1 MSINLKLRR
10 NLMSYTRQP
19 AHWATDTA
27 GRRTFERTVRKA
39 IDSDGEFVL
48 LDSTDSFDEIDF
60 ELGCR
65 GMRLFLEVKQK
76 KQRYRDAW
84 PEIAGVDEAHLFILD
99 ELAVR
104 KIVRRAPRAYL
115 LIQDQITKR
124 FATVGALE
132 LITMPKARVNRS
144 IDAAVST
151 FKGKW
156 LIDIRNGE
164 IADSLEEAVA
174 YLKRRAVS
182 EDDYWNG
189 LACHGRFEGESIP
202 RL

>member
-1 MSINLKLRR
+1 MSINLKLRLD
-10 NLMSYTRQP
+10 LMSYTRQP

-27 GRRTFERTVRKA
+27 GRRIFERAVRRA

-48 LDSTDSFDEIDF
+48 LDSTDSYDEIDF

-65 GMRLFLEVKQK
+65 GKRLFLEVKQK

-84 PEIAGVDEAHLFILD
+84 PEIAGVDEEHLFILD

-104 KIVRRAPRAYL
+104 KIIRRSPRAYL
-115 LIQDQITKR
+115 LIQDQITNR
-124 FATVGALE
+124 FSTLGALE
-132 LITMPKARVNRS
+132 LVAMPKARVNRS
-144 IDAAVST
+144 IDAAVAT

-164 IADSLEEAVA
+164 IIDSLDEAVA
-174 YLKRRAVS
+174 YIKRRVVS

-189 LACHGRFEGESIP
+189 LACHGRFEGETIP